1 MGCTSEDFDYWK
13 KEAIIKGA
21 KYLLVICDDF
31 SGEDFPVY
39 VMPNQDVEEIQ
50 EKYRLKKMCTIQE
63 LIEL

>member
-1 MGCTSEDFDYWK
+1 MGCTREDFHCWE
-13 KEAIIKGA
+13 KEAIRKGA
-21 KYLLVICDDF
+21 KYLLVILDGF

-39 VMPNQDVEEIQ
+39 IMPNQDVEEIQ